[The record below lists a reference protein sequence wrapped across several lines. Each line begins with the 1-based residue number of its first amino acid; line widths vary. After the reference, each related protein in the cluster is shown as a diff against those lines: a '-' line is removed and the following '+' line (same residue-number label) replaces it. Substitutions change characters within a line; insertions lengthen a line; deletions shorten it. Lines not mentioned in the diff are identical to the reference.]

1 MEPGELKVYINGT
14 LEGKFQLKGDFTL
27 NNRRMFMIMHN
38 EDDNDNHN
46 DNHDNFEGCIIK
58 LSVPSDCKCFYA

>member
-27 NNRRMFMIMHN
+27 NSLNRHMFMIMHKYIDLARAKSEAPIN
-38 EDDNDNHN
+38 K
-46 DNHDNFEGCIIK
+46 III
-58 LSVPSDCKCFYA
+58 